1 MAHLKEQNEVRET
14 IPEEFRNTGLNSH
27 GLLNKHLSPAV
38 FSTAIF
44 PPSLVNKRMPLAIQL
59 NKGSVTSHH
68 NH

>member
-14 IPEEFRNTGLNSH
+14 IPEEFRNTGLNR
-27 GLLNKHLSPAV
+27 LLNKYLSPAV

-44 PPSLVNKRMPLAIQL
+44 LPSLVNKRMPLAIQL

>member
-27 GLLNKHLSPAV
+27 RLLNKYLSPAV

-44 PPSLVNKRMPLAIQL
+44 LPSLVNKRMSIAIQL
-59 NKGSVTSHH
+59 NKGSVTSHY